1 MSSTHP
7 SPVTSGADVALADVV
22 AQLRRAM
29 RRAAR
34 GADPVNTLSVAQLEL
49 MSCLADSPGARP
61 SQVARQLRLAPN
73 SVTTLANGLEAR
85 GLVNRTSG
93 PADRRTV
100 ALRLTPAGATAVR
113 RWQATNAGILQAA
126 MSALHPGWQHL
137 LAASLPALRELVSAI
152 DSITDQLTQQIEPA
166 KSDAVS

>member
-1 MSSTHP
+1 MNSTHP
-7 SPVTSGADVALADVV
+7 PPVTTGADVALADVV
-22 AQLRRAM
+22 AQLRRSM

-34 GADPVNTLSVAQLEL
+34 GADPANTLSVAQLEL
-49 MSCLADSPGARP
+49 MSCLAENAGGRP
-61 SQVARQLRLAPN
+61 SQIARQLRLAPN
-73 SVTTLANGLEAR
+73 SVTTLANGLETR

-100 ALRLTPAGATAVR
+100 ALRLTPAGTDAVR

-137 LAASLPALRELVSAI
+137 LAASLPALRELVGAI
-152 DSITDQLTQQIEPA
+152 DNITDEFGQHIEA
-166 KSDAVS
+166 ASDAVS